1 MQRFSIKNVCYYA
14 FYGQLKT
21 DNFYEKHISD
31 VNIFVWIAC
40 CVATLQVGTD
50 WNDQAKCLI
59 LKNVF

>member
-1 MQRFSIKNVCYYA
+1 MHFMGNLS
-14 FYGQLKT
+14 KT

-40 CVATLQVGTD
+40 CVAALQAGTD